1 MSIKININETIKS
14 EQILNRIKKFQW
26 IIIGLHITEV
36 QSFVSFL
43 IQSFSFHISVK
54 DKWNFPT

>member
-1 MSIKININETIKS
+1 MRIKININETIKS

-36 QSFVSFL
+36 QSFVLFL

-54 DKWNFPT
+54 DK